1 MNQRSDK
8 VSKAKDALSPEKQAL
23 FELLLNKRK
32 RAESQNS
39 SAVTSAI
46 SRRPQDM
53 EDVPLS
59 FAQEQFWLLDQIA
72 PDSPV
77 YNIPMA
83 FRIVGALNV
92 TALEKSLNEVIRRHE
107 VLRSTCTAMDGKPT
121 QRIIPELR
129 LSLPIIDLSHLS
141 DGERHQA
148 VAKYKDDTA
157 HQPFDLAT
165 GPLIRATLLL
175 TENNSEHQ
183 EHIFL
188 LNLHHFVADG
198 WSMGLF
204 YEELTSLYTRL
215 ITEQPNNDL
224 TPLPQLPIQY
234 GDFAHWQRQRIRSA
248 TLTEQLQ
255 FWKEQLADVE
265 SLTLAT
271 DRPRPAIQNHRGA
284 SYRFTLSPTLSDALR
299 GLSQREGVTLFMTL
313 MAAFQALLYRY
324 TQQEDILVAT
334 AVSNRL
340 QSETERLL
348 GSFANNLLLRGTLD
362 GAATFQD
369 LLIQVREVAIKAY
382 AHQEFPF
389 AQLIKELLPEQER
402 QDLSRNPLFQ
412 VMFTLHE
419 RPEERTLKLANLT
432 VESQPIPMRT
442 SKLDLSLTIINRAD
456 AQTNSDNRALIAGF
470 EYNTELFDE
479 NTIQRMADHYRVL
492 LEEVV
497 TNGDQPLK
505 EISLLTP
512 TERHQLLVGWNN
524 IQKDYSQDQCI
535 HQLFEQQVERT
546 PSAIAVVFHDK
557 QLTYGE
563 LNSRANQLAHYLQT
577 LGLQPDEVVGI
588 CLERSLEMIVALL
601 AVLKA
606 GGAYVPLDPHYPA
619 DRLAFMMSDAQI
631 TVLVT
636 EEPCLSSLTDSVPQ
650 TVCLKRDW
658 SEIAQH
664 SHQNLISTTTPE
676 NLAYVIYTSGS
687 TGTPKG
693 VMIQH
698 NSLVNF
704 THAAVET
711 YEVSSTDRV
720 LQFASISF
728 DAAAEEIYPCLTT
741 GATLVLRSDDMLSS
755 VTNFLQTCHEWQLT
769 VLDLPTAYWQQ
780 IVVELAAGTLPDS
793 LRLVI
798 IGGERVSPEAVK
810 TWQMLVGNS
819 PRLINTYGPTE
830 GTVVATAYT
839 ITADDRFA
847 QEVPIGGA
855 IANVQTYVLDQHGQ
869 PVPVGVPGELHIGG
883 MGLARG
889 YLNRP
894 ALTAERFIAHPF
906 SEDTQARLY
915 KTGDLV
921 RYLPDGNLEF
931 LGRIDQQVKIRG
943 FRVELGEIETAL
955 AHHPMVQGAVVVARP
970 DVSGSQQLIAYL
982 IANNE
987 APTASTLPSYLK
999 ESLPAYMIPSM
1010 FVWLDSFPLTPSGKI
1025 DRKVLPEPDP
1035 SQRTIDHEFVAPR
1048 TSVEKQLAQIWCD
1061 LLKIEQVGIYDNFF
1075 ELGGHSLLATQ
1086 LLTRIRH
1093 EYQIEMALTVIFEAP
1108 TIAEFTVK
1116 LTLAIGGNEHH
1127 KNDDSDIVYITDL
1140 LDELDELSD
1149 DMVDQYA
1156 VNETYSQPT

>member
-1 MNQRSDK
+1 M
-8 VSKAKDALSPEKQAL
+8 V
-23 FELLLNKRK
+23 
-32 RAESQNS
+32 
-39 SAVTSAI
+39 
-46 SRRPQDM
+46 
-53 EDVPLS
+53 
-59 FAQEQFWLLDQIA
+59 
-72 PDSPV
+72 
-77 YNIPMA
+77 
-83 FRIVGALNV
+83 
-92 TALEKSLNEVIRRHE
+92 
-107 VLRSTCTAMDGKPT
+107 
-121 QRIIPELR
+121 
-129 LSLPIIDLSHLS
+129 
-141 DGERHQA
+141 
-148 VAKYKDDTA
+148 
-157 HQPFDLAT
+157 
-165 GPLIRATLLL
+165 
-175 TENNSEHQ
+175 
-183 EHIFL
+183 
-188 LNLHHFVADG
+188 
-198 WSMGLF
+198 
-204 YEELTSLYTRL
+204 
-215 ITEQPNNDL
+215 
-224 TPLPQLPIQY
+224 
-234 GDFAHWQRQRIRSA
+234 
-248 TLTEQLQ
+248 
-255 FWKEQLADVE
+255 
-265 SLTLAT
+265 
-271 DRPRPAIQNHRGA
+271 
-284 SYRFTLSPTLSDALR
+284 
-299 GLSQREGVTLFMTL
+299 
-313 MAAFQALLYRY
+313 
-324 TQQEDILVAT
+324 
-334 AVSNRL
+334 
-340 QSETERLL
+340 
-348 GSFANNLLLRGTLD
+348 
-362 GAATFQD
+362 
-369 LLIQVREVAIKAY
+369 
-382 AHQEFPF
+382 
-389 AQLIKELLPEQER
+389 
-402 QDLSRNPLFQ
+402 
-412 VMFTLHE
+412 
-419 RPEERTLKLANLT
+419 
-432 VESQPIPMRT
+432 
-442 SKLDLSLTIINRAD
+442 
-456 AQTNSDNRALIAGF
+456 
-470 EYNTELFDE
+470 
-479 NTIQRMADHYRVL
+479 
-492 LEEVV
+492 
-497 TNGDQPLK
+497 
-505 EISLLTP
+505 
-512 TERHQLLVGWNN
+512 
-524 IQKDYSQDQCI
+524 
-535 HQLFEQQVERT
+535 
-546 PSAIAVVFHDK
+546 
-557 QLTYGE
+557 
-563 LNSRANQLAHYLQT
+563 
-577 LGLQPDEVVGI
+577 
-588 CLERSLEMIVALL
+588 
-601 AVLKA
+601 
-606 GGAYVPLDPHYPA
+606 
-619 DRLAFMMSDAQI
+619 
-631 TVLVT
+631 
-636 EEPCLSSLTDSVPQ
+636 
-650 TVCLKRDW
+650 
-658 SEIAQH
+658 
-664 SHQNLISTTTPE
+664 
-676 NLAYVIYTSGS
+676 
-687 TGTPKG
+687 
-693 VMIQH
+693 QH
-698 NSLVNF
+698 NSFVTF

-889 YLNRP
+889 YLTRP

-921 RYLPDGNLEF
+921 RYLPDRNLEF

-1116 LTLAIGGNEHH
+1116 LTLAIGGNEHN

>member
-39 SAVTSAI
+39 SAATSAI

-107 VLRSTCTAMDGKPT
+107 VLRSTCTAIDGQPT

-215 ITEQPNNDL
+215 INGQPNSDL
-224 TPLPQLPIQY
+224 APLPQLPIQY
-234 GDFAHWQRQRIRSA
+234 GDFAHWQRQRINSS

-271 DRPRPAIQNHRGA
+271 DRPRPAIQNHHGA

-299 GLSQREGVTLFMTL
+299 SLSQREGVTLFMTL
-313 MAAFQALLYRY
+313 MAAFQVLLYRY
-324 TQQEDILVAT
+324 TQEEDILVAT

-348 GSFANNLLLRGTLD
+348 GSFANNLLLRGKVD
-362 GAATFQD
+362 GAETFRD
-369 LLIQVREVAIKAY
+369 LLAQVREVAVKAY
-382 AHQEFPF
+382 ANQEFPF

-470 EYNTELFDE
+470 EYNTDLFDE

-524 IQKDYSQDQCI
+524 TQKDYSQDQCI

-546 PSAIAVVFHDK
+546 PSAIAAVFHDK

-636 EEPCLSSLTDSVPQ
+636 EEPCLSSLPDSAPQ
-650 TVCLKRDW
+650 TVCLQRDW
-658 SEIAQH
+658 SEISQH
-664 SHQNLISTTTPE
+664 CYQNPVTKITPE

-693 VMIQH
+693 VMVQH

-1035 SQRTIDHEFVAPR
+1035 SQRTLDHEFVAPR

-1116 LTLAIGGNEHH
+1116 LTLAIGGNEHN